1 MPEIDSIIYND
12 KLYSNALLNFVNP
25 QGIEKIKKVIYLNTK
40 IKSLT
45 LNDIYYNIINYS
57 KFKVSNVKELLIK
70 NSLNNE
76 LKFIIY
82 ISDLKGKIINFECT
96 SSFKISD
103 IMLLVSINESIPI
116 NQQCLIY
123 KGKQLEQ
130 DKNLSYYNIKDD
142 SKLHLVLKLRGGMYT
157 IGCGMDNLKEAKF
170 IFKIPLY
177 IDNIVFSIDLTED
190 DTLVTIRERIIEF
203 IINIIDDNI
212 EKYLNILI
220 KNDPLFILSYN
231 NNLNNTFE
239 EEINSNM
246 SILKQIKKIDKIQK
260 INNNYKIL
268 LL

>member
-1 MPEIDSIIYND
+1 MTEIDSIIYND
-12 KLYSNALLNFVNP
+12 KLSSNALLNFANP
-25 QGIEKIKKVIYLNTK
+25 QGIEKIQKLIYLNTK
-40 IKSLT
+40 VKSVT
-45 LNDIYYNIINYS
+45 LNEIYNNIINYS
-57 KFKVSNVKELLIK
+57 KFKISNLTELLIK

-76 LKFIIY
+76 LKFSIY
-82 ISDLKGKIINFECT
+82 ITDLKGKIINFECT

-123 KGKQLEQ
+123 NGKQLEQ
-130 DKNLSYYNIKDD
+130 NKNLSYYNIKND
-142 SKLHLVLKLRGGMYT
+142 SRLYLVLKLRGGMYT
-157 IGCGMDNLKEAKF
+157 IGCGMNNLTEAKF

-177 IDNIVFSIDLTED
+177 IDNIVLSIDLTKN

-220 KNDPLFILSYN
+220 KNNPLFILSYD
-231 NNLNNTFE
+231 NLNNTFE

-246 SILKQIKKIDKIQK
+246 SILKQINKIDKIHK